1 MKINRAVFVNPFPY
15 YAAGINEATVY
26 PPLGLA
32 YFASFLRQKGLECKV
47 IDANILAK
55 TNAAV
60 LADIEEFDPQLVG
73 ISTNVVTAQAGE
85 ELAKMIK
92 QKHPEKIVVFGGP
105 YATNVVEKLLTRSG
119 ADCIIRG
126 EGEMTLLE
134 FVEKGGD
141 VTSIKG
147 VSYLKNG
154 KLINNPDAGKIQE
167 LDQLPYPAY
176 DLLPPLSMYHSRS
189 RYTPMAP
196 MMMTRG
202 CPHGCIFCSSAHTAN
217 NIMGAAVRKRSPE
230 NIVGEIRM
238 LYEEHGVRQIDFL
251 DDNFSQD
258 MDYANNVM
266 DAIIESRL
274 PVVYNFQNGLRADK
288 LDEPLI
294 IKMKKAGVIKVG
306 IGIES
311 GEQAIV
317 DLAKKSLNLERV
329 RSAIK
334 LLRKHGIIV
343 IGFFMLGLPG
353 ETAKTMEKTIQFAK
367 ETNPHMAN
375 FSVVLPLPGTE
386 LYRMVEAADAFV
398 KDDTTAGAMT
408 GFYSQM
414 FYYEMGDVKPDLVF
428 KYQKKAYNEFYFRPT
443 KMLDLMTTIQSWNE
457 FKWTLDSA
465 KNISKAIFAVP
476 LGKKAAPAGH

>member
-1 MKINRAVFVNPFPY
+1 MKINRAVFVNPYPY
-15 YAAGINEATVY
+15 YAAGINEATAY

-32 YFASFLRQKGLECKV
+32 YFASFLAKKGVKCRV

-55 TNAAV
+55 SNESV
-60 LADIEEFDPQLVG
+60 LAEIEEFKPQLVG

-92 QKHPEKIVVFGGP
+92 QKDPKTIVVFGGP
-105 YATNVVEKLLTRSG
+105 YATNVVEKLLNRSG

-134 FVEKGGD
+134 FVKKGGN
-141 VTSIKG
+141 VSTIKG
-147 VSYLKNG
+147 VSYLKKG
-154 KLINNPDAGKIQE
+154 RLISNPDAEKIQN
-167 LDQLPYPAY
+167 LDELPYPAY

-202 CPHGCIFCSSAHTAN
+202 CPYGCIFCSSAHTAN
-217 NIMGAAVRKRSPE
+217 NIMGAATRKRSPK

-238 LYEEHGVRQIDFL
+238 LSKKYGVRQIDFL

-258 MDYANNVM
+258 MEYANKVM
-266 DAIIESRL
+266 DAIIKADL
-274 PVVYNFQNGLRADK
+274 GVVYNFQNGLRADR

-294 IKMKKAGVIKVG
+294 IKMKKAGVVKVG
-306 IGIES
+306 IGVES

-317 DLAKKSLNLERV
+317 DAAKKSLNLEKV
-329 RSAIK
+329 RTAIG

-353 ETAKTMEKTIQFAK
+353 ETAKTMEKTIRFAL

-386 LYRMVEAADAFV
+386 LYRMVEKADAFV

-414 FYYEMGDVKPDLVF
+414 FYYKMGEVTPELVF
-428 KYQKKAYNEFYFRPT
+428 KYQKKAYNEFYFRPS
-443 KMLDLMTTIQSWNE
+443 KLLDLMTTIQSWNE
-457 FKWTLDSA
+457 FKWTLNSA
-465 KNISKAIFAVP
+465 KNIAAAIFKMP
-476 LGKKAAPAGH
+476 FGKAASAEH